1 MISKTVLTHRVGGMA
16 AAVLWAWLSI
26 GCAGTDH
33 SLPASA
39 ETTGATWI
47 AGVPFFPDNGD
58 ECGPATLAGLL
69 SFWGT
74 SVDQTDL
81 TSEIYD
87 PTLHG
92 TLPIDLL
99 QAAAGRGFT
108 ADLVHGTMSALQAEI
123 TAGRPVIAQ
132 LNLGTGWLP
141 IGHYILVTGFDED
154 NARIIAHSGTRPD
167 RPFSYRTFLR
177 DWNSAGNW
185 MLTVRP
191 AQRSMGAADHHT
203 N

>member
-1 MISKTVLTHRVGGMA
+1 MISRILRTCRVGGMA
-16 AAVLWAWLSI
+16 AAVLWAWLSV

-33 SLPASA
+33 YLPASA
-39 ETTGATWI
+39 ETTGATRI
-47 AGVPFFPDNGD
+47 AAVPFFPDNGD

-74 SVDQTDL
+74 SVSQADL
-81 TSEIYD
+81 TTEIYD

-108 ADLVHGTMSALQAEI
+108 AQLVHGTMPALQAEL
-123 TAGRPVIAQ
+123 TAGRPVIVQ

-154 NARIIAHSGTRPD
+154 AARIIAHSGTRPD
-167 RPFSYRTFLR
+167 RPFPYRTFLR
-177 DWNSAGNW
+177 EWNGAGNW
-185 MLTVRP
+185 MLTVQP
-191 AQRSMGAADHHT
+191 AQSSMRVPAHHR